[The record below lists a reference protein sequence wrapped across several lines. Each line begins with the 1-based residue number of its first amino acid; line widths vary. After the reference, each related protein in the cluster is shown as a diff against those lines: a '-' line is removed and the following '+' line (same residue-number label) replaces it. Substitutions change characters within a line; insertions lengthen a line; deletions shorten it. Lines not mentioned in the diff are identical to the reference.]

1 MVVDSGCVGNDST
14 SATSGAEKN
23 GGRKKNKTLFIKIR
37 KTITKGHNIRTF
49 VGCV

>member
-1 MVVDSGCVGNDST
+1 MGE
-14 SATSGAEKN
+14 EK
-23 GGRKKNKTLFIKIR
+23 KKTLFIKIR